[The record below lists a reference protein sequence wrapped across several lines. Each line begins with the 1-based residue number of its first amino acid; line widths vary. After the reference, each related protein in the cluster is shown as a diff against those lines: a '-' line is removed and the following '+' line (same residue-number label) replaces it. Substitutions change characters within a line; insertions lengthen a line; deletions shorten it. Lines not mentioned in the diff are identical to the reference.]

1 MTTDENWMHEDN
13 VPAYRK
19 EALLLQ
25 TNHRRW
31 EKGKNR
37 FLFHT
42 LQSNI
47 LQHGLSIIINF

>member
-1 MTTDENWMHEDN
+1 MTTDKNWVHEDN

-31 EKGKNR
+31 EKGKKQVFIPHPTIKYPPTWLVHYN
-37 FLFHT
+37 
-42 LQSNI
+42 
-47 LQHGLSIIINF
+47 